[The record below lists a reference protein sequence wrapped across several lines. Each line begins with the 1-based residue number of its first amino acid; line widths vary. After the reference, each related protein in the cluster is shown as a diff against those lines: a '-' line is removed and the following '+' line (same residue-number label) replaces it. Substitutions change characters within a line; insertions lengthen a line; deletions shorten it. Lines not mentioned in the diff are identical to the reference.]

1 MRSISLYLHVPFCAR
16 NCPYCSF
23 YHVAHSPE
31 RETAFV
37 EAVCEEIRRISH
49 EFGPDVSLR
58 TIYLGGGTPSVL
70 TGRSL
75 AGIRSVLDP
84 FISDGRLMEFTVE
97 LNPEDVNETLP
108 GCLKDM
114 GVNRISLGTQSMDAR
129 ALKKLQRCSPGTNE
143 RAVALLRS
151 YFDNISFDVL
161 VGIPLLGHGCDELKE
176 TMQMLHAYHPK
187 HFSVYCLEHHEGEK
201 PSSVEFFDG
210 VDAEKSAD
218 EYLLVCEF
226 LREQG
231 YHHYEV
237 SNFALPGFES
247 LHNLAYWC
255 GDEYIGIGPGAHSF
269 MNGRRYF
276 NEPSLERYLS
286 STADDSRQAR
296 IYDEDNS
303 DHLLE
308 KLMLALRTDRG
319 IPMEW
324 INASSRVVEDL
335 VGRGLATIA
344 GGNIIL
350 SERGFLLLDE
360 IIVRIAEECENAQE
374 RRRSR
379 GRGLDSRFYY
389 G

>member
-31 RETAFV
+31 Q
-37 EAVCEEIRRISH
+37 EAEYVDAACEEIRRIPNELGS
-49 EFGPDVSLR
+49 EVSLR
-58 TIYLGGGTPSVL
+58 TVYFGGGTPSVL
-70 TGRSL
+70 SDQSL
-75 AGIRSVLDP
+75 ARIRSALDAY
-84 FISDGRLMEFTVE
+84 ISEGRLLEFTME
-97 LNPEDVNETLP
+97 LNPEDVNETLL
-108 GCLKDM
+108 GRLVDM
-114 GVNRISLGTQSMDAR
+114 DVNRISLGTQSMDTR
-129 ALKKLQRCSPGTNE
+129 AQKKLQRCSLKTNR

-161 VGIPLLGHGCDELKE
+161 AGIPLRGYGCTELKE
-176 TMQMLHAYHPK
+176 TMHTLQAYHPK
-187 HFSVYCLEHHEGEK
+187 HFSVYCLEYHEGES
-201 PSSVEFFDG
+201 PGSLEFFNG

-218 EYLLVCEF
+218 EYLLGCDY
-226 LREQG
+226 LKEQG

-237 SNFALPGFES
+237 SNFAVPGFES

-255 GDEYIGIGPGAHSF
+255 GDEYVGIGPGAHSF
-269 MNGRRYF
+269 MNGRRYY

-286 STADDSRQAR
+286 SAADGRQRAR
-296 IYDEDNS
+296 IYDDEKS

-319 IPMEW
+319 IPVEW
-324 INASSRVVEDL
+324 IHSSHGVVAEL
-335 VGRGLATIA
+335 VDQGLATVS
-344 GGNIIL
+344 GGNMIL
-350 SERGFLLLDE
+350 NERGFLLLDE
-360 IIVRIAEECENAQE
+360 IIVRIAEECENEQE
-374 RRRSR
+374 GRRSL